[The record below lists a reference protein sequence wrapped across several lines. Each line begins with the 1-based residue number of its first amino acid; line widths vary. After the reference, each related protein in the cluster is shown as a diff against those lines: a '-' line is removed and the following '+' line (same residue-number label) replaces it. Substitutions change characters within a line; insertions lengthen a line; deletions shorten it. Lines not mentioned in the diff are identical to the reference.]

1 MSDGVDNIPG
11 ADSRCV
17 DISVDEA
24 SVAADDSLTEIA
36 VTQRRTP
43 RSWIWECN
51 FGSKESRD
59 GVLYLCCKVGKCKWA
74 YPSDGSTGN
83 LSRHLENRHNINKRN
98 VEARA
103 NNHAVGT
110 LDSFINEGQLN
121 WNRPF
126 TEVTAKLWRRALVH
140 FIVTSQLPFFLVK
153 NKAFRELLR
162 LTQSA
167 HDFSIVEH
175 VNADTR
181 KRDVTAMYQVKKL
194 QIQKVLQAQESL
206 SFTVD
211 LRTSEWGMDFLG
223 VTVHFIDEEWN
234 QQDVLIGFEHPENR
248 HTGEE
253 LADIFLPVLNDFGIT
268 HLLFTITCDNG
279 SNIV

>member
-24 SVAADDSLTEIA
+24 SVAADGSLTEIA

-43 RSWIWECN
+43 RSWIWEYN

-140 FIVTSQLPFFLVK
+140 FIVTSQLPFFS
-153 NKAFRELLR
+153 REE
-162 LTQSA
+162 Q
-167 HDFSIVEH
+167 
-175 VNADTR
+175 
-181 KRDVTAMYQVKKL
+181 
-194 QIQKVLQAQESL
+194 SL
-206 SFTVD
+206 SGTFAPYSISPLFHHCGTCQRGYAKARRHSDVP
-211 LRTSEWGMDFLG
+211 SE
-223 VTVHFIDEEWN
+223 EASN
-234 QQDVLIGFEHPENR
+234 PE
-248 HTGEE
+248 G
-253 LADIFLPVLNDFGIT
+253 AASSGIAIF
-268 HLLFTITCDNG
+268 HC
-279 SNIV
+279 